1 MVEIHR
7 GFDSLTTFNKKHESE
22 TKKGRTIM
30 KNISS
35 YRAVD
40 TLFGLSIKESTKQR
54 KAIKKALVDK
64 VPDIPTYKGVEHQQT
79 KLQNELANY
88 FNHRGV
94 K

>member
-7 GFDSLTTFNKKHESE
+7 GFDSLSTFNKKYETT
-22 TKKGRTIM
+22 TKKGRTTM
-30 KNISS
+30 NISS

-54 KAIKKALVDK
+54 KAERKQQIQNTKPVQIYKPYLEDK
-64 VPDIPTYKGVEHQQT
+64 CEG
-79 KLQNELANY
+79 LANKWGAK
-88 FNHRGV
+88 FIRGT